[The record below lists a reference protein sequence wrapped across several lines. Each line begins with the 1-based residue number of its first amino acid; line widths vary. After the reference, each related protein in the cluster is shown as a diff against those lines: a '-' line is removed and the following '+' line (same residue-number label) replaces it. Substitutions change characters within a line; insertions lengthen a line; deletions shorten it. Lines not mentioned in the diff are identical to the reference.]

1 MRLLIV
7 SNRLPINVTE
17 DKGNLKFTPSV
28 GGLVSGISSYL
39 DSLKGLSSIESEYVW
54 VGWPGI
60 TVIDALQEEVKQK
73 MQADF
78 NAHPIFLSEDD
89 MDKFYH
95 GFCNKIIWPL
105 FHYFPTYTMYDNAYW
120 QQYQH
125 VNEIFRDAVL
135 EIIKPGDVVWVHD
148 YHLMLLPKLLRD
160 EIPNLSIGFFLHIPF
175 PSFELFRNLP
185 SQWGEEILEGLVGA
199 DLIGFHTHDYTQHFL
214 RCVLRILG
222 HEQNMGKILLNGRF
236 AKAETFP
243 MGIDFPKFNQ
253 GSGILEVENNKDKLK
268 QQLNGFKVVLSI
280 DRLDYTKGII
290 HRLRG
295 YKTFLEENPDWQGR
309 VVLLLIVVPSR
320 IGVEH
325 YQQIKRSIDELVGEI
340 NGKFGCVD
348 WTPILYQYR
357 FLPFNPLLAIY
368 SISDVALITPLRD
381 GMNLIAKEY
390 VAARKDKTGV
400 LILSEMAGA
409 AQEMREAIIIN
420 PNNTEEIALALKEA
434 LEMPEKEQI
443 RRNEMIQTRLRN
455 YDVVRWS
462 EDFIEQL
469 LMFRHEQ
476 ESSLSK
482 YLVQSKIKILHDF
495 SKAQKSLILLDYD
508 GTLVPFEANP
518 QSAKPDLRLLTILKN
533 LSQDLKNDIVI
544 ISGREKQTLENW
556 LGKANINLVGEHGAL
571 IKENGKWRLFKPLTT
586 DWKDSIVTR
595 LRLYASRIPGS
606 FVEEKEF
613 SIAWH
618 YREVEPSLGIE
629 SARELM
635 DDLVNFTANIN
646 VQILKGN
653 KVIEV
658 RQLGIN
664 KGMAALYWMNK
675 ENYDFMLAIGDD
687 KTDEDMFH
695 VLPANAYSVK
705 VGEEPETRARY
716 YLKNPRQ
723 VLELLAQ
730 MANN

>member
-17 DKGNLKFTPSV
+17 DQGNLKFTPSV

-60 TVIDALQEEVKQK
+60 TVVDALQDEVKQK
-73 MQADF
+73 VQADF

-222 HEQNMGKILLNGRF
+222 HEQNMGKISLNGRL

-243 MGIDFPKFNQ
+243 MGIDFHKFNQ
-253 GSGILEVENNKDKLK
+253 GSRILEVENNKDKLK

-295 YKTFLEENPDWQGR
+295 YKTFLEENPDWQGQ

-443 RRNEMIQTRLRN
+443 KRNEMIQTRLRN

-476 ESSLSK
+476 ENSLSK

-518 QSAKPDLRLLTILKN
+518 QSAKPDLQLLTILKN

-687 KTDEDMFH
+687 KTDEDMFQ